1 LIALFLTLN
10 PGRGEVVIDYL
21 GTALIAAAATCLVLM
36 TTLGGNTY
44 PWTSW
49 PIIAF
54 GLAGAALLV
63 AWVLAE
69 RRAVDPVLPL
79 ALFKNRVFS
88 LTAAVAFIVGLAM
101 LGCITFLPLFMQI
114 VHGVSPT
121 ASGLQLTPIMLG
133 LLTMSIISG
142 QLISRTG
149 RYKVFPIA
157 GTLITSIGLFL
168 LSRMDE
174 NTPRWETVVY
184 MAVLGVGLGLVMQVL
199 TIIVQNAVEPR
210 DLGVATSSAQFFRS
224 MGASLGVAL
233 FGAIF
238 TNQLAV
244 NVAGLSG
251 AGGSAAFSNMA
262 ALRQLPAALQMQL
275 LYAFASALDTV
286 FLAAVPVALLGFA
299 LAWFVPEVPL
309 RRRQPAQL
317 QEVAAA

>member
-1 LIALFLTLN
+1 
-10 PGRGEVVIDYL
+10 P
-21 GTALIAAAATCLVLM
+21 
-36 TTLGGNTY
+36 
-44 PWTSW
+44 
-49 PIIAF
+49 
-54 GLAGAALLV
+54 
-63 AWVLAE
+63 
-69 RRAVDPVLPL
+69 
-79 ALFKNRVFS
+79 
-88 LTAAVAFIVGLAM
+88 
-101 LGCITFLPLFMQI
+101 
-114 VHGVSPT
+114 PT

-142 QLISRTG
+142 QLISRTR

-244 NVAGLSG
+244 NVAGLTG
-251 AGGSAAFSNMA
+251 AGSAAFSNMA
-262 ALRQLPAALQMQL
+262 ALRQLPAALQAQL
-275 LYAFASALDTV
+275 LHAFASALDTV

-299 LAWFVPEVPL
+299 LAGFVPAVPL
-309 RRRQPAQL
+309 RRRQPAQM
-317 QEVAAA
+317 QEGAA